1 MAQNNPPSIALS
13 IRPVFAWLIVMG
25 KKDIENRTWRTH
37 YRGTFFVHASKK
49 ISLADYD
56 WVKIHVPSV
65 YPLIPSPDK
74 LPAGGIVGQVDLVD
88 CVTEHNSPWYIK
100 DNYGFVLS
108 NAQVLPFTPIRGQL
122 GFFVPEPTASFSGQK
137 LPKD

>member
-25 KKDIENRTWRTH
+25 KKDIENRTWRTN

-49 ISLADYD
+49 VNLDDYD
-56 WVKIHVPSV
+56 WVRVHVPSA

-88 CVTEHNSPWYIK
+88 CVTEHQSPWYIEG
-100 DNYGFVLS
+100 NHGFVLS

-122 GFFVPEPTASFSGQK
+122 GFFVPEPTASFVGQK
-137 LPKD
+137 LPEH